1 MAPKVKDALPLGFEL
16 GNFVLGA
23 PLGQG
28 GFGITYNAQHA
39 VLGQH
44 VAVKEYL
51 PMEIAAR
58 DEDGR
63 PDVVA
68 LDDDY
73 IEIYEK
79 HLQGFVDEA
88 VTLAK
93 FKHPNIVRVQDVFK
107 QNGTAYMVMDFE
119 DGQSL
124 ERVFRQNA
132 SQPEDALLRWL
143 HPLLSSLEVVHEAG
157 FIHRDIKPDNIIIRH
172 DGSPVLLDFGA
183 ARQAIGVK
191 TRQLTVLMTRDYGP
205 YEQFDFGTGKQ
216 GAWTDIYALG
226 ATLYRALNGKPPKNA
241 FDRNRA
247 RATRKPDPL
256 VKAVDCEVKGYSKQL
271 LEAIDA
277 ALTFLPE
284 ERPQNIAAWRA
295 MLPPP
300 PDTTASGTP
309 IQTIA
314 PVSASSAGGAK
325 MAAAGAVG
333 GLVVGGAIFG
343 GLIAGGVV
351 GGDASRV
358 EKLNTD
364 LKIAIGERDA
374 ARTTAQRLQ
383 SQSQAAQSQAQQ
395 AASQANQR
403 LAQAQASVLT
413 QQAKATQLQGALD
426 AKTADLA
433 ALDVKYNELLGKL
446 SEATAAP
453 PEPPKPLAVTL
464 TDEQK
469 RQRDELV
476 AKGEAA
482 AKALRLSTPAGNNAV
497 EFFRSALDI
506 DPNSEA
512 AWAGLDNVAVRYINL
527 AKRNNCQKAKDYLPR
542 AAALVPESPV
552 LGAAATSFD
561 SCGVGPSDFAF
572 RDSLTDGGD
581 GPNLVTV
588 PAGEFSMGGTTNE
601 ADADEKPVHRVTF
614 AKPFAIG
621 LSEVTFDDY
630 DKFAEATGREKPND
644 GGQGRGALPVINV
657 SYDDATAYTA
667 WLTQQTGSIYR
678 LPTESEWEYAARAQS
693 IEARY
698 WGDASGCEYAN
709 AADQTLKANMKF
721 NSPIYEC
728 EDGHAR
734 AAPVA
739 QFKPNGFGLHDM
751 LGNVWEWTSDCWVE
765 SYDNAP
771 TDGSAKTRSGCSQGA
786 VRGASWAGT
795 PKAVRAANRF
805 KFDRDKKH
813 SLVGFRIVREVR
825 N

>member
-28 GFGITYNAQHA
+28 GFGITYSAQHA

-51 PMEIAAR
+51 PTEIASR
-58 DEDGR
+58 DDDGR

-119 DGQSL
+119 DGESL

-132 SQPEDALLRWL
+132 NQPEDALLRWL
-143 HPLLSSLEVVHEAG
+143 HPLLDSLEVVHEAG
-157 FIHRDIKPDNIIIRH
+157 FIHRDIKPDNIIVRH

-226 ATLYRALNGKPPKNA
+226 ATLYRAITGKPPKNA

-277 ALTFLPE
+277 ALVFLPE

-309 IQTIA
+309 IQT
-314 PVSASSAGGAK
+314 ASPSAGSSKGGGR
-325 MAAAGAVG
+325 MAAIGAVG

-343 GLIAGGVV
+343 GLIAGGLV
-351 GGDASRV
+351 GGDGSMV

-364 LKIAIGERDA
+364 LQTVIGERDA
-374 ARTTAQRLQ
+374 ARTSAQRLQ
-383 SQSQAAQSQAQQ
+383 AQVKTAQSEAQQ
-395 AASQANQR
+395 ASVQANEQLTR
-403 LAQAQASVLT
+403 AQASVAAQL
-413 QQAKATQLQGALD
+413 AKATQLRGALD
-426 AKTADLA
+426 AKTAELA

-453 PEPPKPLAVTL
+453 PEPVVVTL

-469 RQRDELV
+469 RLRDELV

-497 EFFRSALDI
+497 EFFRSALEI
-506 DPNSEA
+506 DPNSEG

-552 LGAAATSFD
+552 LGAAATSFEG
-561 SCGVGPSDFAF
+561 CGVGPSDFAF
-572 RDSLTDGGD
+572 RDSLTDGGT
-581 GPNLVTV
+581 GPDLVTV
-588 PAGEFSMGGTTNE
+588 PAGEFSMGGTTSE

-614 AKPFAIG
+614 RNGAHGSHVRRLRQICRG
-621 LSEVTFDDY
+621 NRT
-630 DKFAEATGREKPND
+630 RE
-644 GGQGRGALPVINV
+644 
-657 SYDDATAYTA
+657 
-667 WLTQQTGSIYR
+667 
-678 LPTESEWEYAARAQS
+678 TE
-693 IEARY
+693 
-698 WGDASGCEYAN
+698 
-709 AADQTLKANMKF
+709 
-721 NSPIYEC
+721 
-728 EDGHAR
+728 
-734 AAPVA
+734 
-739 QFKPNGFGLHDM
+739 
-751 LGNVWEWTSDCWVE
+751 
-765 SYDNAP
+765 
-771 TDGSAKTRSGCSQGA
+771 
-786 VRGASWAGT
+786 
-795 PKAVRAANRF
+795 
-805 KFDRDKKH
+805 
-813 SLVGFRIVREVR
+813 
-825 N
+825 

>member
-28 GFGITYNAQHA
+28 GFGITYSAQHA

-51 PMEIAAR
+51 PTEIASR
-58 DEDGR
+58 DDDGR

-119 DGQSL
+119 DGESL
-124 ERVFRQNA
+124 ERVFRQSAN
-132 SQPEDALLRWL
+132 QPEDALLRWL
-143 HPLLSSLEVVHEAG
+143 HPLLNSLEVVHEAG
-157 FIHRDIKPDNIIIRH
+157 FIHRDIKPDNIIVRH

-226 ATLYRALNGKPPKNA
+226 ATLYRAITGKPPKNA

-277 ALTFLPE
+277 ALVFLPE

-300 PDTTASGTP
+300 PDKTASGTP
-309 IQTIA
+309 IQTA
-314 PVSASSAGGAK
+314 SASAGSSRGGVK
-325 MAAAGAVG
+325 MAAVGAVG
-333 GLVVGGAIFG
+333 GLLVGGAIFG
-343 GLIAGGVV
+343 GLIAGGLV
-351 GGDASRV
+351 GGEGSMV

-364 LKIAIGERDA
+364 LQIAIGERDA
-374 ARTTAQRLQ
+374 ARTSAQRLQ
-383 SQSQAAQSQAQQ
+383 SQVQTAQSEAQQ
-395 AASQANQR
+395 ASAQANEQ
-403 LAQAQASVLT
+403 LTQAQASVAAQL
-413 QQAKATQLQGALD
+413 AKATQLRGALD
-426 AKTADLA
+426 AKTAELA

-453 PEPPKPLAVTL
+453 PEPVVVTL

-497 EFFRSALDI
+497 EFFRSALEI
-506 DPNSEA
+506 DPNSEG

-561 SCGVGPSDFAF
+561 GCGVGPSDFAF
-572 RDSLTDGGD
+572 RDSLTDGGN
-581 GPNLVTV
+581 GPDLVTV
-588 PAGEFSMGGTTNE
+588 PAGEFSMGGTTSE
-601 ADADEKPVHRVTF
+601 ADVDEKPVHRVTL
-614 AKPFAIG
+614 AKPFAMG
-621 LSEVTFDDY
+621 LTEVTFDDY

-644 GGQGRGALPVINV
+644 GKQGRGALPVINV

-667 WLTQQTGSIYR
+667 WLTQQTGAIYR
-678 LPTESEWEYAARAQS
+678 LPTEAEWEYAARAQATG
-693 IEARY
+693 ARY

-734 AAPVA
+734 AAPAA
-739 QFKPNGFGLHDM
+739 QYKPNGFGLYDM

-765 SYDNAP
+765 SYENAP

-786 VRGASWAGT
+786 VRGGSWAGT

-805 KFDRDKKH
+805 KFDRDKEH
-813 SLVGFRIVREVR
+813 ALVGFRIVREVR
-825 N
+825 K